1 MTKIN
6 FLIISLIFY
15 SFIFLS
21 LNKIYGANE
30 QLVCPGLKLF
40 NRWCAGEHLEN
51 NIKACIIVT
60 KPTKEEGDYKK
71 TNRGQPSLTV
81 YHLPSQDAVGIVYV
95 TAGYK
100 YRSESYVSIN
110 IDNKKE
116 FDLKLIEG
124 DTAFLDEEELEKNLV
139 KSMKKGNNL
148 KIIGYST
155 RGTKTTD
162 TYSLMGFTSAYNHIS
177 KSCNIKTN

>member
-51 NIKACIIVT
+51 NIKACIMVT
-60 KPTKEEGDYKK
+60 KPTKEDV
-71 TNRGQPSLTV
+71 R
-81 YHLPSQDAVGIVYV
+81 
-95 TAGYK
+95 
-100 YRSESYVSIN
+100 
-110 IDNKKE
+110 
-116 FDLKLIEG
+116 
-124 DTAFLDEEELEKNLV
+124 
-139 KSMKKGNNL
+139 
-148 KIIGYST
+148 KIIIWIYI
-155 RGTKTTD
+155 
-162 TYSLMGFTSAYNHIS
+162 F
-177 KSCNIKTN
+177 KSIIIIF